1 MNPIVLIAMYGR
13 KPLVQINLELLHKQK
28 CKVIVITSSDSDYH
42 FVRDLDFDNVRICT
56 APNQPLGKKWQIGVD
71 FCRAAQAD
79 PLIILGSDDFLS
91 SDFIS
96 KACELKEDFT
106 FFTEWYIHDSI
117 KKKDY
122 KLKYRK
128 VFPLGSGRV
137 FSKSF
142 LDRHDWKIFDDTRSR
157 LLDDYAWQNIK
168 GHDKTLV
175 NPQGMKLLAVK
186 GRWETMNDL
195 DRILTADSIQWQPE
209 TKISDELGY
218 NVHQIFQGV

>member
-13 KPLVQINLELLHKQK
+13 KPLIQINLELLHKQN
-28 CKVIVITSSDSDYH
+28 CKVVVITSSDSDYH

-71 FCRAAQAD
+71 FCRAANAD

-91 SDFIS
+91 SAFIS

-106 FFTEWYIHDSI
+106 FFTEWFIHDLIS
-117 KKKDY
+117 KKDY
-122 KLKYRK
+122 KLRYKK

-142 LDRHDWKIFDDTRSR
+142 LDRNNWKIFDDTRSR
-157 LLDDYAWQNIK
+157 LLDDFAFDNIK
-168 GHDKTLV
+168 FADKIKI
-175 NPQGMKLLAVK
+175 NPEGMRLLAVK
-186 GRWETMNDL
+186 GRWETMNEL
-195 DRILTADSIQWQPE
+195 DKILLAPSIHWDPE
-209 TKISDELGY
+209 TKISDQIGY
-218 NVHQIFQGV
+218 DVHKIFQGI